1 MSVKLAISD
10 AITQAMRLAR
20 ERSLLPTAMSSAEIQ
35 EMTQRLK
42 ERVFFSARTAN
53 LQYLQELKKL
63 VDRAVKG
70 EGINNDLAQL
80 RIEARRMLVKL
91 GYNPEQGFPGDAEL
105 GIPPAA
111 AGSLR
116 DLSSGKRLNLIMD
129 TQVQLARGL
138 GMKLRG
144 SMRAD
149 RYPAWELV
157 RLMKFTSQHQR
168 EWHKRWETA
177 ADNVNWEAV
186 SRKAFTEGHMLA
198 LKGSPIWA
206 ALGSSALFADALNT
220 DHAPFAFNSGMGWR
234 EVPLDEW
241 QTHEPGV
248 VAAPAAVSLTEPA
261 SNALPKLAAKPE
273 RSAADNAKIAMLL
286 RLKANFAD
294 RERRRAAGLL

>member
-1 MSVKLAISD
+1 MSVQLAISD

-20 ERSLLPTAMSSAEIQ
+20 ERSLLPTALGSAEIQ
-35 EMTQRLK
+35 EMTLRLK

-80 RIEARRMLVKL
+80 RIEARRMLARL
-91 GYNPEQGFPGDAEL
+91 GYDPEQGFPGDAEL

-116 DLSSGKRLNLIMD
+116 DLSSEKRLNLIMD
-129 TQVQLARGL
+129 TQAQLARGL

-144 SMRAD
+144 IDRSD

-157 RLMKFTSQHQR
+157 RLMKFSSEHQR
-168 EWHKRWETA
+168 EWLKRWKIA
-177 ADNVNWEAV
+177 AENVNWEGV
-186 SRKAFTEGHMLA
+186 SKAAFEEGRMIA
-198 LKGSPIWA
+198 LKSSPIWQ
-206 ALGSSALFADALNT
+206 ALGSSALFPDALNT
-220 DHAPFAFNSGMGWR
+220 DHSPFAFNSGMGWR

-248 VAAPAAVSLTEPA
+248 MPATAAVSLTEPA

>member
-1 MSVKLAISD
+1 
-10 AITQAMRLAR
+10 MRLAR
-20 ERSLLPTAMSSAEIQ
+20 ERGLLPTAMGSAEIQ
-35 EMTQRLK
+35 EMILRLK

-53 LQYLQELKKL
+53 LFYLQELKKL

-80 RIEARRMLVKL
+80 RIEARRMLARL
-91 GYNPEQGFPGDAEL
+91 GYTPEEGFPGDAEL

-116 DLSSGKRLNLIMD
+116 DLSSEKRLNLIMD

-144 SMRAD
+144 SNRSD

-157 RLMKFTSQHQR
+157 RQMKFTSQQQR

-177 ADNVNWEAV
+177 ADNVNWEGV
-186 SRKAFTEGHMLA
+186 SRQAFDQGHMLA
-198 LKGSPIWA
+198 LKTSPVWA

-220 DHAPFAFNSGMGWR
+220 DHPPFAFNSGMGWR

-241 QTHEPGV
+241 QKQEPGMM
-248 VAAPAAVSLTEPA
+248 AAPAVVPLTETS
-261 SNALPKLAAKPE
+261 SNAIPKLAAKPE
-273 RSAADNAKIAMLL
+273 RTAADSARLAMLL
-286 RLKANFAD
+286 RLKANFED
-294 RERRRAAGLL
+294 RERRRASGS

>member
-1 MSVKLAISD
+1 VATNLSTSD

-20 ERSLLPTAMSSAEIQ
+20 ERGLLPTAMGSAEIR
-35 EMTQRLK
+35 EMTLRLK

-80 RIEARRMLVKL
+80 RVEARRLLAKL
-91 GYNPEQGFPGDAEL
+91 GYDPAQGFPGDEAL

-116 DLSSGKRLNLIMD
+116 DLSSEKRLNLILD

-144 SMRAD
+144 INRSD
-149 RYPAWELV
+149 RYPAWELIRV
-157 RLMKFTSQHQR
+157 AKFSSAQQR
-168 EWHKRWETA
+168 EWLKRWEIA
-177 ADNVNWEAV
+177 ADNVNWEGV
-186 SRKAFTEGHMLA
+186 SRAAFDRGEMLA
-198 LKGSPIWA
+198 HKSSPIWL
-206 ALGSSALFADALNT
+206 ALGSSALFPDALNT
-220 DHAPFAFNSGMGWR
+220 DHAPFAFSSGMGWR

-241 QTHEPGV
+241 RKLEPQML
-248 VAAPAAVSLTEPA
+248 AMAAAVPLA
-261 SNALPKLAAKPE
+261 SPTSSPVAKLAAKPE
-273 RSAADNAKIAMLL
+273 LSEADKAKLAMLL
-286 RLKANFAD
+286 KLQANFAD
-294 RERRRAAGLL
+294 RERRRNSGS